1 MKTSNKILLIA
12 FVVVIAIIT
21 TVLIVAK
28 KNTIIGVQERGPKFT
43 EETSLDPF
51 NKIEVLGG
59 FEIEFIKS
67 SDSKI
72 EVNADSVVHQ
82 HITIDVKDSI
92 LTIKSDAFSFS
103 QVKCKLYSPSF
114 KGIVAAGGSM
124 FYTNDSLL
132 SDPVSL
138 KATSGSTI
146 KFKGSCGDLELEA
159 KSGSSIEIFGL
170 ANSVVMSASAGSEI
184 NAKEFKTVNAVVKA
198 SSGSD
203 IYLNSEN
210 ISAEVSSGATIFYN
224 KDANLKAPTISSGGE
239 IKPFN

>member
-12 FVVVIAIIT
+12 FIAVVAIFT
-21 TVLIVAK
+21 TILIVAK
-28 KNTIIGVQERGPKFT
+28 KHAVINKLERGPKIMK
-43 EETSLDPF
+43 EKLLDPF
-51 NKIEVLGG
+51 NKIDVSGG
-59 FEIEFIKS
+59 FEIEFIKF

-72 EVNADSVVHQ
+72 EVNADSVAHQ
-82 HITIDVKDSI
+82 HIRIDVKDSI
-92 LTIKSDAFSFS
+92 LTINSDAFNLSH
-103 QVKCKLYSPSF
+103 VKCKLYSPSF
-114 KGIVAAGGSM
+114 SGIVATGGSL

-138 KATSGSTI
+138 KATSGSTV

-184 NAKEFKTVNAVVKA
+184 NAKEFKTVSAVVKA

-203 IYLNSEN
+203 IYVNSEN
-210 ISAEVSSGATIFYN
+210 IRAEVSSGATIFYN
-224 KDANLKAPTISSGGE
+224 KDANLKAPLISSGGE

>member
-28 KNTIIGVQERGPKFT
+28 KYNNRRSGAGPKFT

-103 QVKCKLYSPSF
+103 QVKCS
-114 KGIVAAGGSM
+114 
-124 FYTNDSLL
+124 YTLHHSR
-132 SDPVSL
+132 V
-138 KATSGSTI
+138 
-146 KFKGSCGDLELEA
+146 
-159 KSGSSIEIFGL
+159 
-170 ANSVVMSASAGSEI
+170 
-184 NAKEFKTVNAVVKA
+184 
-198 SSGSD
+198 
-203 IYLNSEN
+203 
-210 ISAEVSSGATIFYN
+210 
-224 KDANLKAPTISSGGE
+224 
-239 IKPFN
+239 

>member
-1 MKTSNKILLIA
+1 M
-12 FVVVIAIIT
+12 
-21 TVLIVAK
+21 
-28 KNTIIGVQERGPKFT
+28 
-43 EETSLDPF
+43 
-51 NKIEVLGG
+51 
-59 FEIEFIKS
+59 
-67 SDSKI
+67 
-72 EVNADSVVHQ
+72 
-82 HITIDVKDSI
+82 
-92 LTIKSDAFSFS
+92 
-103 QVKCKLYSPSF
+103 
-114 KGIVAAGGSM
+114 AAGGSM

-210 ISAEVSSGATIFYN
+210 ISVKYPREQQFFIIKTPILKLQLFHQEERLDLSIKIVNYSGIDTKNRVKFIF
-224 KDANLKAPTISSGGE
+224 
-239 IKPFN
+239 